1 MKTPEELA
9 EEWHWKNLSDQPSE
23 ALLTK
28 PLKYAADPRKAFI
41 AGYQAAQHKDKAV
54 NRTHLAWKL
63 AKDYGAVKWLK
74 HKDYKR
80 FGNTERDY
88 EYTIARDGFYQG
100 YQAAKEHA
108 HAALE
113 EAEAR
118 TQELR
123 DQLMEES
130 GGRLKLFKNDADA
143 KAAYQECL
151 EEIDLDKAWQ
161 EGYKAAQEEADTCE
175 HILDM
180 SKMVDVSSSV
190 PLNNWISV
198 KDRLPEQ
205 DDEAMSVLISGD
217 GWHDYEVAYFGPT
230 TWHDKYD
237 DVVEGVTHW
246 MPLPAAPKE
255 KA

>member
-9 EEWHWKNLSDQPSE
+9 EEYNKQLEQVPIMYYLPTE
-23 ALLTK
+23 
-28 PLKYAADPRKAFI
+28 PCRKAF
-41 AGYQAAQHKDKAV
+41 
-54 NRTHLAWKL
+54 LA
-63 AKDYGAVKWLK
+63 
-74 HKDYKR
+74 
-80 FGNTERDY
+80 
-88 EYTIARDGFYQG
+88 G

-113 EAEAR
+113 EAEA
-118 TQELR
+118 
-123 DQLMEES
+123 
-130 GGRLKLFKNDADA
+130 
-143 KAAYQECL
+143 
-151 EEIDLDKAWQ
+151 EIDRLQSKLS
-161 EGYKAAQEEADTCE
+161 DTGILTTE
-175 HILDM
+175 HLIDA
-180 SKMVDVSSSV
+180 SKTVSSSET
-190 PLNNWISV
+190 LNNWISV